1 LWRLKVLWK
10 NFMHNKLMCR
20 LDVVVLPFSH
30 SECLLI
36 TAKNG
41 NYVAEFTL
49 PSFIVLKPKE
59 HDKNIK
65 GNILSFEKFMIY
77 EFCFFLLS
85 LSLLLTH
92 SLFCLL
98 KKIYKKTKT
107 FWSKEVK
114 RDKRIWKYFIFKIF
128 LNFRCWLIYHKV
140 IQSSIECIIDIPFF

>member
-1 LWRLKVLWK
+1 
-10 NFMHNKLMCR
+10 MHNKLMCR

-65 GNILSFEKFMIY
+65 GNILSFEKIMIY
-77 EFCFFLLS
+77 EFCFANS
-85 LSLLLTH
+85 LDVRKRGNDRGRRYEGNFYLRLRINFVISLRFDARYST
-92 SLFCLL
+92 
-98 KKIYKKTKT
+98 
-107 FWSKEVK
+107 
-114 RDKRIWKYFIFKIF
+114 
-128 LNFRCWLIYHKV
+128 
-140 IQSSIECIIDIPFF
+140 SSIHKEWNSAIYSA